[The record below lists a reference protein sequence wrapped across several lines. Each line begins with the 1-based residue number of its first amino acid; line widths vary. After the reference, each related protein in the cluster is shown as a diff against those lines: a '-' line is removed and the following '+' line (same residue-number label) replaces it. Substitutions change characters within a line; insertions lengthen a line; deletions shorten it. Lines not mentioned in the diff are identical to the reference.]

1 MKIFKNKIRFSFGIT
16 IFLIA
21 AVLSAIS
28 FFSCEVGL
36 GGAVDTQPPSITI
49 TNPPVDAVIRDNFA
63 ICGTYDDDGTIA
75 SVTAVLSRPDGRGSA
90 FTFSNFTLTPDTENR
105 GAGIWKIPVYT
116 LDSNNNK
123 IIVDGT
129 YQATITIKDASGR
142 TTIQNTTFT
151 IDNTPPVIVLQRPG
165 TDLNASLGN
174 SPSPIT
180 FNSIYGGESYDARLE
195 QPGCGEAGYD
205 DRRWQQAVAMEGPT
219 GKLRPETC
227 HPVKIMERYGIL
239 SWKAVPSD
247 SLEPASAKTRRT
259 VDASAIVCDMGQNLA
274 GFPSITMS
282 GKRGQKVTMLVSERL
297 TPQGVCD
304 QSQTGRQHYYEYTL
318 RGEGRETW
326 HPRFSYYGF
335 RYIQVDTSIVPSC
348 RQWKA
353 FTS

>member
-174 SPSPIT
+174 SDT
-180 FNSIYGGESYDARLE
+180 YGR
-195 QPGCGEAGYD
+195 
-205 DRRWQQAVAMEGPT
+205 VF
-219 GKLRPETC
+219 
-227 HPVKIMERYGIL
+227 
-239 SWKAVPSD
+239 
-247 SLEPASAKTRRT
+247 SLEGLGADDNNIDHIDVNIYKNRDDVTSDTAQPKHT
-259 VDASAIVCDMGQNLA
+259 VTLSNVP
-274 GFPSITMS
+274 PSISMNVAEYGDEDYTAIYS
-282 GKRGQKVTMLVSERL
+282 KWQLYIPYYLAYGERGAGNDIKPYSTLIFDIELVGIER
-297 TPQGVCD
+297 
-304 QSQTGRQHYYEYTL
+304 
-318 RGEGRETW
+318 
-326 HPRFSYYGF
+326 
-335 RYIQVDTSIVPSC
+335 
-348 RQWKA
+348 K
-353 FTS
+353 